1 MASIKDYDILLR
13 EKTDSEL
20 RNYFPI
26 TKTDNVMVST
36 DKTLTTYL
44 KELELTHY
52 KYDLGLEKLN
62 NIEDLAEVNQ
72 NAYSKVKFG
81 FKSVSAKNKT
91 DTLSLA
97 AGENISI
104 DSDENDAIVIS
115 STYHEVPMADE
126 FQAGKMSR
134 ADYIKLQGIESY
146 ANNYIHPKSGV
157 VAGLYS
163 YIRVDDKGHIIEGM
177 NEPVPV
183 ELGGTGVKSYTELGE
198 KLNLDALVKVDNT
211 VTATGKNPV
220 SGSAV
225 YDALLSKAEKNH
237 GLHVPDTS
245 ITTSDGITFLANNNT
260 WQSVRAASI
269 TQSGVIRLTSNYD
282 DVIDGRV
289 LTPEAVRQGD
299 AEVKSYVDKKFSD
312 LIGGAPE
319 TLDTIYELASVAE
332 QHTDLLTRVDEA
344 IGKKVDKVDGKGLS
358 TNDYTTE
365 DKNIVNRANTHMSNT
380 SNPHNV
386 TKTQIGLSNVTNDKQ
401 VKGLSSG
408 TTEDNVVVFGAD
420 GYSIKDSG
428 HTIKSNVPENAKF
441 TDTIYTMSVSTDTNK
456 YPFVKLIDS
465 NGREVGFS
473 IYGDDRLSVSKDA
486 YGNIKIDASGI
497 KYNEAS
503 ESGSG
508 FMSKS
513 DYIKL
518 KGIEEGANKYVHPTS
533 GVVVGTYLKVS
544 VDKYG
549 HVISGSNEVIAV
561 SEGGTGA
568 NNAKDALINLGIK
581 ATATEINYLSGVTAN
596 IQDQLSY
603 KVSTDTFSKH
613 THPQYSTTDHT
624 HSIYSTTAHSH
635 SQYSLTSHTHS
646 YLPLSGGT
654 MIGDLNF
661 SHINGAI
668 TWNGGD
674 YRQRIQTVDDSTSD
688 TAVFS
693 FQQSSNAG
701 SSYTDLMVIRD
712 NGKVIANT
720 FVGSLSGN
728 ATSATS
734 ASTASSLTYF
744 KNTSTTNVGID
755 DTSANAI
762 GYVTGTSSILSQN
775 DGAIYKQCYSSSW
788 THEIYGDYR
797 TGQIAVRAKN
807 NGTWQAWRKILDS
820 SNYTS
825 YCTPANIGAAT
836 SSHTHSIYSPTNHS
850 HSQYSVTSHTH
861 SIYSTT
867 PHTHSQYSLT
877 SHTHS
882 YLPLSGGTLTGA
894 VTCNSTITFGA
905 DDAYGIRTAS
915 NNTGSIGDS
924 TKYFSDSYINNMH
937 ANRLG
942 LNSGAS
948 STASYIGTIYC
959 NTLTEH
965 RQYSLPDSDGQI
977 VLTHQLSNYSLTNHT
992 HSFTDVK
999 VTQTAVGSDYTSW
1012 RPLVIGSSNSS
1023 TEGFSPSTVT
1033 DGTYTTANISCQPS
1047 SGTIRATTFKG
1058 SLSGKATSATYSTS
1072 AAYAS
1077 KSSTANYATNSGASL
1092 YPYGFDYR
1100 VDGEWGNTTGTS
1112 ITGWYTSNGC
1122 AIDFRKDNPSEGK
1135 LSIKV
1140 DGRVYIN
1147 EGTNP
1152 VMGMTYAD
1160 GYWGMGTAD
1169 GSDTDWIRTTSAGI
1183 LPYQNGTA
1191 GSGHCSLGTSS
1202 WYFSRAYIDIVE
1214 SVYFHGQLQRN
1225 GNAVTNT
1232 VTDGSTNFSGGTTL
1246 DNGASLVLR
1255 GKDQSGIEGRFE
1267 LRAIKSGAS
1276 TSLVGYPDGGL
1287 TWGSTYVLHSG
1298 NYSSYALPK
1307 SGGTLTGGLTISEG
1321 WSNGLQINAS
1331 SGSGIHIYGDNEG
1344 GNIRLYAPS
1353 SADRYWEIDAH
1364 DGNLRFY
1371 TTPVSTW
1378 SASYPLYIASD
1389 TIIVSKINNF
1399 KINSPGAATGVFNG
1413 IPVIASDGVMEVGR
1427 FIDFHY
1433 DNTTSTDNTLRIQV
1447 VSDGTLCSSG
1457 SIKSDYSIYACNNF
1471 IIGNATCIYP
1481 DAGST
1486 TYGLKFT
1493 YFSNPILQI
1502 IPNNDAKT
1510 YLGHSS
1516 YRFYEVRSVSVYIS
1530 AGTAVTSDRN
1540 YKNTINELDEDL
1552 STNFIMSLKPS
1563 SFKYNDG
1570 ESGRLHYGLIA
1581 QDVEDA
1587 MNENNISSKD
1597 FAGLIIE
1604 KLTEPVEREVLDD
1617 DGNVVIDEETGE
1629 PRKESYLEETGEI
1642 KYDLRYDE
1650 FIAPMIKVIQKQNR
1664 EIEELEKRISTLESM
1679 LK

>member
-36 DKTLTTYL
+36 DKSLTTYL
-44 KELELTHY
+44 KELELMHY
-52 KYDLGLEKLN
+52 KYDLGLKKLN

-91 DTLSLA
+91 DTLSLS

-104 DSDENDAIVIS
+104 DSDENDNIVIS

-163 YIRVDDKGHIIEGM
+163 YIRVDDKGHIIEGV
-177 NEPVPV
+177 NDPVPV

-211 VTATGKNPV
+211 VIATGKNPV

-260 WQSVRAASI
+260 WQSVRSASI

-319 TLDTIYELASVAE
+319 TLDTIYELASAAE
-332 QHTDLLTRVDEA
+332 QHEELLTRVDSA

-386 TKTQIGLSNVTNDKQ
+386 TKTQIGLSDVTNDKQ

-420 GYSIKDSG
+420 GYSIKNSG

-441 TDTIYTMSVSTDTNK
+441 TDTIYTMSVATDTNK

-465 NGREVGFS
+465 SGREVGFS

-568 NNAKDALINLGIK
+568 NNAKDALVNLGIK
-581 ATATEINYLSGVTAN
+581 STATEINYLSGVTAN

-624 HSIYSTTAHSH
+624 HSIYSTT
-635 SQYSLTSHTHS
+635 T
-646 YLPLSGGT
+646 
-654 MIGDLNF
+654 
-661 SHINGAI
+661 
-668 TWNGGD
+668 
-674 YRQRIQTVDDSTSD
+674 
-688 TAVFS
+688 
-693 FQQSSNAG
+693 
-701 SSYTDLMVIRD
+701 
-712 NGKVIANT
+712 
-720 FVGSLSGN
+720 
-728 ATSATS
+728 
-734 ASTASSLTYF
+734 
-744 KNTSTTNVGID
+744 
-755 DTSANAI
+755 
-762 GYVTGTSSILSQN
+762 
-775 DGAIYKQCYSSSW
+775 
-788 THEIYGDYR
+788 
-797 TGQIAVRAKN
+797 
-807 NGTWQAWRKILDS
+807 
-820 SNYTS
+820 
-825 YCTPANIGAAT
+825 
-836 SSHTHSIYSPTNHS
+836 
-850 HSQYSVTSHTH
+850 
-861 SIYSTT
+861 
-867 PHTHSQYSLT
+867 HTHSQYSLT
-877 SHTHS
+877 SHTHT
-882 YLPLSGGTLTGA
+882 YLPLSGGTLTGT

-905 DDAYGIRTAS
+905 DDEYGIRTAS

-977 VLTHQLSNYSLTNHT
+977 ALTHQLSIYSTTAHTHSQYSLTS
-992 HSFTDVK
+992 HSH
-999 VTQTAVGSDYTSW
+999 SYI
-1012 RPLVIGSSNSS
+1012 PLSGSSSITGNLEFSNSGTTS
-1023 TEGFSPSTVT
+1023 RGIIGTIGDNDYWRIIGGVT
-1033 DGTYTTANISCQPS
+1033 ATNAGYLEIATADDGSEPIYVRQYS
-1047 SGTIRATTFKG
+1047 SGKFVTLARTATLLDASGNTSFPG
-1058 SLSGKATSATYSTS
+1058 SVTASSFVGKATSATSASTS
-1072 AAYAS
+1072 DNVSGENGTVNSDRHIWFSDSVSETKRNYSDSFKYNPATDTLTVGTLNGNISSANYATSSGYAS
-1077 KSSTANYATNSGASL
+1077 KSSTADYA
-1092 YPYGFDYR
+1092 
-1100 VDGEWGNTTGTS
+1100 
-1112 ITGWYTSNGC
+1112 
-1122 AIDFRKDNPSEGK
+1122 
-1135 LSIKV
+1135 
-1140 DGRVYIN
+1140 
-1147 EGTNP
+1147 
-1152 VMGMTYAD
+1152 
-1160 GYWGMGTAD
+1160 
-1169 GSDTDWIRTTSAGI
+1169 TSAGMSNGNFWIKEGNNII
-1183 LPYQNGTA
+1183 LRPGNSAYTA
-1191 GSGHCSLGTSS
+1191 GIGYDTSGNECIALWAKNSVTRLR
-1202 WYFSRAYIDIVE
+1202 WYA
-1214 SVYFHGQLQRN
+1214 
-1225 GNAVTNT
+1225 
-1232 VTDGSTNFSGGTTL
+1232 
-1246 DNGASLVLR
+1246 
-1255 GKDQSGIEGRFE
+1255 GKDMSTMSTGSMMDITPDFEVSKASGSVI
-1267 LRAIKSGAS
+1267 
-1276 TSLVGYPDGGL
+1276 GYLAGN
-1287 TWGSTYVLHSG
+1287 TILHSG

-1307 SGGTLTGGLTISEG
+1307 SGGTMTGGLTISAG
-1321 WSNGLQINAS
+1321 WSNGLQINAG

-1353 SADRYWEIDAH
+1353 SADRYWEIDAN
-1364 DGNLRFY
+1364 DGNIRFY

-1378 SASYPLYIASD
+1378 SYSSPLYIASSG
-1389 TIIVSKINNF
+1389 IFVPKINNF
-1399 KINSPGAATGVFNG
+1399 KINSASASTGVFNG

-1427 FIDFHY
+1427 YIDFHY
-1433 DNTTSTDNTLRIQV
+1433 DDATSTDKTLRIQTL
-1447 VSDGTLCSSG
+1447 SDGTFYSSG
-1457 SIKSDYSIYACNNF
+1457 SIKSDYHIYATGDF
-1471 IIGNATCIYP
+1471 IIGSGHCIYP

-1493 YFSNPILQI
+1493 YFTNPILQI
-1502 IPNNDAKT
+1502 IPNNDANT
-1510 YLGHSS
+1510 YLGHAS
-1516 YRFYEVRSVSVYIS
+1516 YRFAEVRSVNMYIS
-1530 AGTAVTSDRN
+1530 AGTAVTSDRR
-1540 YKNTINELDEDL
+1540 YKNTINELDEEL
-1552 STNFIMSLKPS
+1552 SNNFIMSLKPS

-1587 MNENNISSKD
+1587 MKANNISSQE

-1604 KLTEPVEREVLDD
+1604 KLTEPIERDVLDN
-1617 DGNVVIDEETGE
+1617 DGNIVINEETGE
-1629 PRKESYLEETGEI
+1629 PQKESYLKETGEI
-1642 KYDLRYDE
+1642 KYDLRYEE

-1664 EIEELEKRISTLESM
+1664 EIEDLRNEISELKELITQT
-1679 LK
+1679 